1 MVGSGRSLL
10 VKRRQWEVMLCDFQG
25 QISKTCYRCTCFS
38 LRTRAFRALIY
49 QVRNTGVQ
57 EGHVGRALVVG
68 GDTGGAPEAPDPLL
82 IVFPALAPDM

>member
-10 VKRRQWEVMLCDFQG
+10 VNRRQWEVMLCDFRG
-25 QISKTCYRCTCFS
+25 QISKIDTDASVS
-38 LRTRAFRALIY
+38 LRTCAFRALIY
-49 QVRNTGVQ
+49 HVKNTGVQ

-68 GDTGGAPEAPDPLL
+68 EDAGGAPEASDPLL